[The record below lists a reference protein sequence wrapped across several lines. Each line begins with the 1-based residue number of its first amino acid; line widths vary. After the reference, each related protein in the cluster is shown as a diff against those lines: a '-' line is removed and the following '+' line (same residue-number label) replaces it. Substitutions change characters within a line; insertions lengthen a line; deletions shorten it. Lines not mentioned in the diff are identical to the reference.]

1 MLPFVITGEI
11 KRTLRGK
18 LDQELGFE
26 SFKKDVG
33 FVSSVALSTYTKNKI
48 HKIIRK
54 MHPVF
59 SLDIAF
65 SEIHFCLL
73 QLLNIKI

>member
-1 MLPFVITGEI
+1 MLRFVITGEI
-11 KRTLRGK
+11 KRTLKEK

-26 SFKKDVG
+26 SFKKDG